1 MKRSPMN
8 RIVTIRPRPRTL
20 AALAL
25 ALVFACGGG
34 ELARPKPVTQKLDEV
49 YIARVP
55 PDQRPEVSNSQN
67 EFQLA
72 RSNKMTA
79 EDDFRKAETDVQL
92 AQGEVEKATIEERS
106 AGLKKKDADA
116 THDMTLS
123 NAAAAEVRA
132 AQLTRRAA
140 DAHVTYARARRDY
153 LKMVL
158 RFHEFEVINKEA
170 RFELEKA
177 KVAKSNNIR
186 PDTGFDYGQFE
197 SQQKDRSESA
207 QRAKNDAEKL
217 RAKMVDKEKA
227 WKDAQKEADTARGVT
242 TPPPASNELKGVEKP
257 ADPNAPTT
265 TP

>member
-1 MKRSPMN
+1 MKSLLAYRTS
-8 RIVTIRPRPRTL
+8 PRTF

-34 ELARPKPVTQKLDEV
+34 EMPRPKPVTQKLDEV

-55 PDQRPEVSNSQN
+55 PDQRPEVTNTQN

-79 EDDFRKAETDVQL
+79 EDDYKRAETDVQL
-92 AQGEVEKATIEERS
+92 AQGEVEKANIEERS
-106 AGLKKKDADA
+106 ANLKKKDADA
-116 THDMTLS
+116 SHDMTLA

-132 AQLTRRAA
+132 AQLGRRAA
-140 DAHVTYARARRDY
+140 EAHVAYAKARRDY

-186 PDTGFDYGQFE
+186 PDTGFDYAQFE

-217 RAKMVDKEKA
+217 RAKMVDREKA
-227 WKDAQKEADTARGVT
+227 WKDAQKDADSAKGITA
-242 TPPPASNELKGVEKP
+242 PPPASGELKGAEGAEGGTP
-257 ADPNAPTT
+257 ADPSAPK
-265 TP
+265 

>member
-1 MKRSPMN
+1 MK
-8 RIVTIRPRPRTL
+8 ILVTFRPRKRTL

-25 ALVFACGGG
+25 AALFACGGG
-34 ELARPKPVTQKLDEV
+34 ELARPKPVSSKIDEMF
-49 YIARVP
+49 IARVP
-55 PDQRPEVSNSQN
+55 PDQRPEVSASQN

-79 EDDFRKAETDVQL
+79 EEDFKKANTDVQL
-92 AQGEVEKATIEERS
+92 AQGEVEKAGIEERS

-116 THDMTLS
+116 SHDMTLA

-132 AQLTRRAA
+132 AQLARRAA

-186 PDTGFDYGQFE
+186 PDSGFDYAQFE
-197 SQQKDRSESA
+197 AQQKDRSESA

-217 RAKMVDKEKA
+217 RSKMVEKEKA
-227 WKDAQKEADTARGVT
+227 WKDAQKEADAAHGVT
-242 TPPPASNELKGVEKP
+242 APPPASGELKGVETP
-257 ADPNAPTT
+257 ADPNAPATN
-265 TP
+265 P

>member
-1 MKRSPMN
+1 MMSLVESRRSTSVPF
-8 RIVTIRPRPRTL
+8 

-25 ALVFACGGG
+25 ALLFACGGG
-34 ELARPKPVTQKLDEV
+34 ELPKPKPVTQKLDEV

-55 PDQRPEVSNSQN
+55 PDQRPDVTNTQN

-79 EDDFRKAETDVQL
+79 EEDAKKAETDVQI

-106 AGLKKKDADA
+106 ASLKKKDAESS
-116 THDMTLS
+116 HDMTQV

-132 AQLTRRAA
+132 AQLARRAA
-140 DAHVTYARARRDY
+140 DAHVSYAKARRDY

-158 RFHEFEVINKEA
+158 RFNEFEVINKEA

-186 PDTGFDYGQFE
+186 PDTGFDYAQFE
-197 SQQKDRSESA
+197 AQQKDRSESA
-207 QRAKNDAEKL
+207 QRARNDAEKL
-217 RAKMVDKEKA
+217 RSKMTDKEKA
-227 WKDAQKEADTARGVT
+227 WKDAQKEADSARGISA
-242 TPPPASNELKGVEKP
+242 PPAASSELKGADAAKP
-257 ADPNAPTT
+257 EENK
-265 TP
+265 